1 MSTPKRNLGQVVVA
15 RILDDR
21 LRDVVA
27 GQDGGD
33 RAQVLRQL
41 KCRQYLFALGRR
53 KTLQG
58 RSFHIDRVPVGAQLA
73 CQACGAAHHMLA
85 ARPRADA
92 DQQRCAGLPDR
103 IDRI

>member
-27 GQDGGD
+27 RQDGGD

-41 KCRQYLFALGRR
+41 KCRQYLFARAAGRR
-53 KTLQG
+53 CKDEVST
-58 RSFHIDRVPVGAQLA
+58 
-73 CQACGAAHHMLA
+73 
-85 ARPRADA
+85 
-92 DQQRCAGLPDR
+92 
-103 IDRI
+103 